1 MLQEMLKVL
10 EYFLDLADLQN
21 HTVFEIHSK
30 SIIEASLYFFL
41 LCWLLGVI
49 LLIFKMIFK
58 HCEVV
63 KCSVLCFQAIDN

>member
-30 SIIEASLYFFL
+30 SIIEASLYFFFVML
-41 LCWLLGVI
+41 
-49 LLIFKMIFK
+49 
-58 HCEVV
+58 
-63 KCSVLCFQAIDN
+63 AIRCNFAHF